1 MGLER
6 PVAALRSS
14 HVWRNRLA
22 RLGSAALLTLMIV
35 VGLVSLV
42 RLAVSLSAMTPHAD
56 FGVYYSVLGCMA
68 LICIHSLT
76 DWAFWKIG
84 YVVPFGL
91 LAVLLLWAALVTRL
105 IQTPQ
110 PEAPEGR

>member
-1 MGLER
+1 
-6 PVAALRSS
+6 
-14 HVWRNRLA
+14 
-22 RLGSAALLTLMIV
+22 
-35 VGLVSLV
+35 
-42 RLAVSLSAMTPHAD
+42 
-56 FGVYYSVLGCMA
+56 MA